1 MGSAD
6 LKLEVVVV
14 PVVDVDLA
22 NDMAELDDAT
32 QFKELV
38 DRPGTGHVT
47 QLPPPR
53 RAQATDLRDAERRW
67 PRCRPPRRRGR

>member
-38 DRPGTGHVT
+38 DRPGNRQRH
-47 QLPPPR
+47 
-53 RAQATDLRDAERRW
+53 ATPAT
-67 PRCRPPRRRGR
+67 PA